1 MRKPFASL
9 YVPLLALFLLTTAVS
24 AFAQSNKGSIVG
36 TVRDLNEAL
45 VANAKIKVTSVKTG
59 EVRETDTNDEGTFTV
74 TNLEPG
80 QYNVTVEAP
89 GFQPVTFQALQV
101 ETKFE
106 IKQQDKFRFVEE
118 GTGDPLLLLHGL
130 FGALSNFYGL
140 IDYFRNYNKVIVPS
154 LPLFELD
161 ILHSTV

>member
-1 MRKPFASL
+1 MRKPLATTH
-9 YVPLLALFLLTTAVS
+9 VVLLALLLLTTGIS

-101 ETKFE
+101 ETNA
-106 IKQQDKFRFVEE
+106 R
-118 GTGDPLLLLHGL
+118 
-130 FGALSNFYGL
+130 
-140 IDYFRNYNKVIVPS
+140 
-154 LPLFELD
+154 LP
-161 ILHSTV
+161 